1 VIRGFTL
8 LGWILAGVIACAGE
22 PDSTGT
28 KKEPAAPAKLDVAK
42 TAEQIIK
49 DAEAAGKRLADKDA
63 GNATQQLQK
72 DVLKN
77 IDELLKKAKEP
88 PPMNNDS
95 QPQGNGSGMGGMGSP
110 KKAPG
115 GTTSGVPQ
123 SRQERREKNRA
134 AASGGQPLP
143 GASQASRSDPK
154 VGPGSPVGRPNQIE
168 PKGMLS
174 RVPDVY
180 KNVWGDL
187 PEKMRQEM
195 DLYFR
200 EQFMPN
206 YSELLRQYY
215 SSLAER
221 SGKAKSNP

>member
-1 VIRGFTL
+1 VIRAFVTAL
-8 LGWILAGVIACAGE
+8 FLAGLVARADE
-22 PDSTGT
+22 PESAR
-28 KKEPAAPAKLDVAK
+28 KKESAAPAKVDVAK

-63 GNATQQLQK
+63 GDATQQLQK

-88 PPMNNDS
+88 PPMRKDS
-95 QPQGNGSGMGGMGSP
+95 QPQDNSSGMGGMGSP
-110 KKAPG
+110 KKEPG
-115 GTTSGVPQ
+115 GMASGAPL

-134 AASGGQPLP
+134 AASSGQTLP
-143 GASQASRSDPK
+143 SASQASRSDPK
-154 VGPGSPVGRPNQIE
+154 TGPGSPVGHPNQFE

-180 KNVWGDL
+180 KNVWGNL